1 VPTFGTGAKVM
12 KEETILDVLLYLFE
26 HYIYDDPDVVRDRDS
41 LQNGLLQAGFSPTE
55 INKAFEWLDELSR
68 LRPASAEHRTP
79 GSVRL
84 FAEAELQKLDTE
96 TRGFLMFL
104 EQHGVLD
111 AGQRELVLDR
121 VMALDQEDID
131 LDDLKWVVLMVLFN
145 QPGSEAAFA
154 WMESQMFGDE
164 PEPIH

>member
-1 VPTFGTGAKVM
+1 M

-68 LRPASAEHRTP
+68 QRPANNAARAP

-84 FAEAELQKLDTE
+84 FADIEMQRLDTE

-111 AGQRELVLDR
+111 AGQRELVVDR

-154 WMESQMFGDE
+154 WMESQMFGDD
-164 PEPIH
+164 PEPVH